1 MITKTQVEQFNN
13 LQAEQSELQ
22 IELKRINGFLNR
34 EPDNKDNERAINE
47 NHIFVKFAGTACNL
61 PYGIFNAE
69 LTKRKKKVEDR
80 LKDIETELSNL

>member
-13 LQAEQSELQ
+13 LEQEKAELTTELQ
-22 IELKRINGFLNR
+22 RINGFLNR

-69 LTKRKKKVEDR
+69 LIKRKKKVEDR
-80 LKDIETELSNL
+80 LQEIETELSNL